1 MALAVATAA
10 ATGALLPAGAARA
23 ATPTSTTDYGVT
35 VDRSIIPGRIVVKA
49 SGRPGLRLAASARP
63 VAPDTVTLSVPPAAT
78 SEVLAELNRDPTV
91 EYAEP
96 DRWVRADA
104 VPNDP
109 RYFSDQASYLNVIEA
124 PRAWDITMGSS
135 AVLVAVLD
143 TRVDTTHVDLTGKVI
158 DGGNLVDPL
167 NDGVN
172 GCGSPGINTAV
183 AHGTFVSGIIGAR
196 TNNATGVAGLGWN
209 TRVLAVRAL
218 NDFGCGSES
227 DLAAAIR
234 SATDQGA
241 AIENMSL
248 SGPGSST
255 VLNDAVA
262 YAQGRGVILVAAA
275 GNDASSIPRYPAAL
289 PGVLSV
295 GASDKSD
302 QTAGF
307 SNRGPWV
314 DLMAPGDDISS
325 TIPGGYGTGDGT
337 SFASPIAA
345 AAAALIVA
353 AHPGITPAGVF
364 SRLQRGAVAIAG
376 TGTDS
381 AWGRLDIGASLA
393 LGTVGFRVTT
403 SLGEVGAYGD
413 ATYLGSMAG
422 VPLVRPVVGIAST
435 HTGNGYW
442 LVAGDGGIFSFGD
455 AQFHGSTGNLKLNK
469 PVVGLSA
476 TASGNGYWFVATDG
490 GIFSYGDAVFYGSTG
505 AMVLN
510 KPVVGMARTPSGN
523 GYWLVASDGGIFTF
537 GDAEFFG
544 STGAT
549 VLNKPIVG
557 MAPSKSGRG
566 YWLVASDGGIFAFGD
581 APFLGGTGGLLLGQP
596 IAGMSVTATGNGY
609 WLVSG
614 DGTIYPEGD
623 APPLG
628 SAAGVFAASLVSL
641 AAI

>member
-1 MALAVATAA
+1 MNLI
-10 ATGALLPAGAARA
+10 G
-23 ATPTSTTDYGVT
+23 
-35 VDRSIIPGRIVVKA
+35 
-49 SGRPGLRLAASARP
+49 
-63 VAPDTVTLSVPPAAT
+63 
-78 SEVLAELNRDPTV
+78 
-91 EYAEP
+91 
-96 DRWVRADA
+96 
-104 VPNDP
+104 
-109 RYFSDQASYLNVIEA
+109 A
-124 PRAWDITMGSS
+124 PRAWDISMGSP
-135 AVLVAVLD
+135 AVVVAVLD
-143 TRVDTTHVDLTGKVI
+143 TRVDTTHVDLAGKVI
-158 DGGNLVDPL
+158 DGGNFVDPA
-167 NDGVN
+167 NDAGT
-172 GCGSPGINTAV
+172 GCGSVDPMAV
-183 AHGTFVSGIIGAR
+183 GHGTFVAGIIGAR

-218 NDFGCGSES
+218 NDFGCGAES

-234 SATDQGA
+234 AATDQGA
-241 AIENMSL
+241 AVANMSL
-248 SGPGSST
+248 SGPASSA
-255 VLNDAVA
+255 VLNDAVT
-262 YAQGRGVILVAAA
+262 YAQGRGVILAAAA
-275 GNDASSIPRYPAAL
+275 GNEGVSIPRYPAAL

-295 GASDKSD
+295 GATDTTD
-302 QTAGF
+302 HTASF

-314 DLMAPGDDISS
+314 DLLAPGEAIAS
-325 TIPGGYGTGDGT
+325 TMRGGGYGTGSGT

-376 TGTDS
+376 TGNDS

-403 SLGEVGAYGD
+403 TLGEVGAYGD

-422 VPLVRPVVGIAST
+422 VPLARPVVGIAST
-435 HTGNGYW
+435 RTGNGYW

-455 AQFHGSTGNLKLNK
+455 AQFYGSTGNLKLNK

-490 GIFSYGDAVFYGSTG
+490 GIFSYGDAIFYGSTG
-505 AMVLN
+505 AFTLN

-537 GDAEFFG
+537 GDAQFYG
-544 STGAT
+544 STGAFS
-549 VLNKPIVG
+549 LNKPIVG
-557 MAPSKSGRG
+557 MAPSKSGHG

-581 APFLGGTGGLLLGQP
+581 APFLGSTNGLLLGQP
-596 IAGMSVTATGNGY
+596 IAGMSVTASGNGY

-614 DGTIYPEGD
+614 DGTIYPYGD
-623 APPLG
+623 AQSLG

>member
-10 ATGALLPAGAARA
+10 TTVALLPVAARA
-23 ATPTSTTDYGVT
+23 SITAAPAIAGDS
-35 VDRSIIPGRIVVKA
+35 SIIPGRIVVKA
-49 SGRPGLRLAASARP
+49 SGRPGLLLAASARS
-63 VAPDTVTLSVPPAAT
+63 VAPDTVILSVPPAAT
-78 SEVLAELNRDPTV
+78 GDLLAQLNRDPTV

-96 DRWVRADA
+96 DRWVRADT

-109 RYFSDQASYLNVIEA
+109 NYGASQASYLNVIGA
-124 PRAWDITMGSS
+124 PRAWDITMGSA
-135 AVLVAVLD
+135 AVVVAVLD
-143 TRVDTTHVDLTGKVI
+143 TRVDTTHVDLAGKVI
-158 DGGNLVDPL
+158 DGGNLVDPA

-172 GCGSPGINTAV
+172 GCGSPNPMTAV
-183 AHGTFVSGIIGAR
+183 AHGTFVAGVIGAR

-227 DLAAAIR
+227 DLAASIR

-241 AIENMSL
+241 AIVNMSL
-248 SGPGSST
+248 SGPASSA
-255 VLNDAVA
+255 VLDDAVA
-262 YAQGRGVILVAAA
+262 YAQGKGVILAAAA
-275 GNDASSIPRYPAAL
+275 GNDASSVPRYPAAL

-295 GASDKSD
+295 GATDKTD
-302 QTAGF
+302 HTASF

-314 DLMAPGDDISS
+314 DLMAPGDDIFS
-325 TIPGGYGTGDGT
+325 TVPGGYGSGDGT

-381 AWGRLDIGASLA
+381 SWGRLDIGASLA
-393 LGTVGFRVTT
+393 LDPVGFRVTT
-403 SLGEVGAYGD
+403 ALGEVGAYGD

-422 VPLVRPVVGIAST
+422 IPLARPVVGIAST
-435 HTGNGYW
+435 RTGNGYW

-490 GIFSYGDAVFYGSTG
+490 GIFSYGDAFFYGSTG
-505 AMVLN
+505 AFILN
-510 KPVVGMARTPSGN
+510 RPVVGMARTPSGN

-537 GDAEFFG
+537 GDAQFYG
-544 STGAT
+544 STGAI

-557 MAPSKSGRG
+557 MAPSKSGHG

-581 APFLGGTGGLLLGQP
+581 APFLGSTNGLLLGQP
-596 IAGMSVTATGNGY
+596 IAGMSVTASGIGY

-614 DGTIYPEGD
+614 DGTIYPYGD
-623 APPLG
+623 AQSLG